1 MSEDVYQQPL
11 LLRVRFEGNFLWGL
25 KNIFKFLK
33 IKAHFQFSPWPI
45 PNLGSKIPKMGTKK
59 RKPSNRAAETSGVA
73 DALFTKVQQRVLAVL
88 FGNHSRS
95 FYANEL
101 IALVGSGSGA
111 VQRELAQL
119 EAAGLATV
127 SRVGN
132 QKHYQ
137 ANSSAPIFEELHGL
151 VLKTSGLV
159 DVLRSALAPLAAQID
174 QAFVYGSVA
183 KGTDT
188 SKSDIDLMV
197 ICEGVAYAELFAAL
211 EPATNRLKRTV
222 NPTVYSQMELD
233 KRNHRGNAFVRRVLA
248 QPKLWVIGE
257 DWKDSLF
264 SEESHRKRIP
274 QGRLEK
280 VRHSVDERK
289 EARMTGSPPEQHAG
303 AIVPALIERRRAD
316 IALLCERYGVREL
329 ALFGSILRSD
339 FDLTSSDV
347 DAAVKFGPPA
357 DDSLA
362 HQYFD
367 FKTALERLLLRPVD
381 LVELEAM
388 PDTRLK
394 RIIERTKV
402 PIYAAAA

>member
-1 MSEDVYQQPL
+1 
-11 LLRVRFEGNFLWGL
+11 
-25 KNIFKFLK
+25 
-33 IKAHFQFSPWPI
+33 
-45 PNLGSKIPKMGTKK
+45 
-59 RKPSNRAAETSGVA
+59 
-73 DALFTKVQQRVLAVL
+73 
-88 FGNHSRS
+88 
-95 FYANEL
+95 
-101 IALVGSGSGA
+101 
-111 VQRELAQL
+111 
-119 EAAGLATV
+119 
-127 SRVGN
+127 
-132 QKHYQ
+132 
-137 ANSSAPIFEELHGL
+137 L

-159 DVLRSALAPLAAQID
+159 DVLRAALAPLAAQID

-211 EPATNRLKRTV
+211 EPATNQLKRTV
-222 NPTVYSQMELD
+222 NPTAYSQMEFD
-233 KRNHRGNAFVRRVLA
+233 KRNRRGNAFVRRVLA
-248 QPKLWVIGE
+248 QPKLWVIGA
-257 DWKDSLF
+257 DSKNSLL
-264 SEESHRKRIP
+264 SDVAPRKRITE
-274 QGRLEK
+274 GRLEK
-280 VRHSVDERK
+280 VQHSVAERT
-289 EARMTGSPPEQHAG
+289 EARMTGSPIEKHAG
-303 AIVPALIERRRAD
+303 AMVPALIEQRRGD
-316 IALLCERYGVREL
+316 IAQLCERYGVREL

-388 PDTRLK
+388 ADTRLK
-394 RIIERTKV
+394 RIIEHTKV